1 MSTTLIY
8 NATLPDG
15 PRRLRTW
22 LLIRDERIA
31 DLGAD
36 EAPAR
41 YMALA
46 DSRVDAG
53 GALMLPGMIDSHV
66 HFREPGL
73 THKADIAG
81 ESRAAVAGG
90 VTTFFDMPNTL
101 PPTLT
106 AADIAAKEA
115 LAEGRS
121 AANYAFFIGASATNA
136 EALRGC
142 SFEGVP
148 GVKLFMGSSTGKMAL
163 TDGDALRGL
172 FTLCR
177 DVPLMVHAEDDAVIA
192 RGVERARAALPEGAE
207 VPVGEHWR
215 IRSAEACLS
224 SARRAVE
231 LAERYDTRLHL
242 AHVTTADEVR
252 ELLSEGPLE
261 GKRITAE
268 VTPLHLTF
276 AAPDDYELLGTRIK
290 VNPAVKSAVDRRA
303 LQDALLSGAIDTIGT
318 DHAPHLLAEKAG
330 GALTAASGA
339 PMIQFALPL
348 LLSRF
353 PAELVVEK
361 MAANPAKLFG
371 VADRGVLRRGAY
383 ADVVLVEQT
392 EPYAVDD
399 PMVISRCGWTPL
411 AGSGRMLRHRVV
423 KTWVNGRLA
432 YSDGRPTDV
441 AAGRRVDFRR

>member
-8 NATLPDG
+8 NATAVDG
-15 PRRLRTW
+15 PLRLRAW
-22 LLIRDERIA
+22 LLIDGERIA

-36 EAPAR
+36 DAPAC
-41 YMALA
+41 YVSSA
-46 DSRVDAG
+46 DSLVDAC
-53 GALMLPGMIDSHV
+53 GALLLPGMIDSHV

-90 VTTFFDMPNTL
+90 VTTFFDMPNTQ

-106 AADIAAKEA
+106 AADVAAKEA
-115 LAEGRS
+115 CAEGRS
-121 AANYAFFIGASATNA
+121 SANYAFFIGASAENA
-136 EALRGC
+136 AALRDC
-142 SFEGVP
+142 RFDHVP
-148 GVKLFMGSSTGKMAL
+148 GVKLFMGSSTGRMAL
-163 TDGDALRGL
+163 TDPDALKTL

-215 IRSAEACLS
+215 IRSAAACLS

-231 LAERYDTRLHL
+231 LAERYDSRLHL

-252 ELLSEGPLE
+252 ELLSEGPVE

-276 AAPDDYELLGTRIK
+276 AAPDDYELLGARIK
-290 VNPAVKSAVDRRA
+290 VNPAVKTACDRAALRA
-303 LQDALLSGAIDTIGT
+303 ALVSGAIDTIGT
-318 DHAPHLLAEKAG
+318 DHAPHLPAEKTG

-348 LLSRF
+348 LLSNF
-353 PAELVVEK
+353 PAELIMEK
-361 MAANPAKLFG
+361 MAANPARIFG
-371 VADRGVLRRGAY
+371 VVDRGVLRRGAY
-383 ADVVLVEQT
+383 ADVVLVEHT
-392 EPYAVDD
+392 APYAVDD
-399 PMVISRCGWTPL
+399 PMVVSKCGWTPL
-411 AGSGRMLRHRVV
+411 AGSGRMLEYRVS
-423 KTWVNGRLA
+423 KTWVNGVLA
-432 YSDGRPTDV
+432 YADGHPTGA
-441 AAGRRVDFRR
+441 AAGRCVDFSR